1 MINEAQGTEPCVCFC
16 YYYYHYCSSSGGYY
30 CMCVC
35 VDYAAVDD
43 GGGINE
49 ESSGTTNLSRPLL
62 IK

>member
-1 MINEAQGTEPCVCFC
+1 MCFR
-16 YYYYHYCSSSGGYY
+16 
-30 CMCVC
+30 VC